1 MICLLVIVS
10 SSAFVAWS
18 TLFCHATAII
28 ISIVIIVHHP
38 PSMDPSIHH
47 IIIENSR
54 HVVQFLSPF
63 PVLRVPP
70 VLSTI
75 PAATLDTDAVHNTT
89 ATTVLARRI
98 IYVLVVRADALL
110 DLAYD
115 LGCLLSA
122 LGFKVVPL
130 SLASLVDDQLCRLV
144 STSVAS

>member
-47 IIIENSR
+47 IIIKNHR

-75 PAATLDTDAVHNTT
+75 PAATLDTDAVHTT